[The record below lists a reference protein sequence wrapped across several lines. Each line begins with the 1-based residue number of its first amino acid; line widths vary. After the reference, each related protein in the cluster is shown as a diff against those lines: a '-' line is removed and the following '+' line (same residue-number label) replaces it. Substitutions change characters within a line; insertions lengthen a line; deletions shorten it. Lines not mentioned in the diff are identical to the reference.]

1 MAFLK
6 VLFLI
11 LLAIPFFLFLLYI
24 IDKLMDELPKRSTM
38 NEEDIKAKGPQ
49 YSLEKREHHKSGPS
63 KRQRRKARKQK
74 KQ

>member
-1 MAFLK
+1 MTFLK
-6 VLFLI
+6 VLFLL

-24 IDKLMDELPKRSTM
+24 VDKLLDELPKRTTI
-38 NEEDIKAKGPQ
+38 NEEDVKAKGPDNVHK
-49 YSLEKREHHKSGPS
+49 KREHNKPGPS